1 MVSPKADYTF
11 GGWCLILIGIS
22 ATPVAI
28 EFACRR
34 CGHALSRTTDAKEI
48 ANTRLWG

>member
-22 ATPVAI
+22 ATPSAI
-28 EFACRR
+28 ALVCRR
-34 CGHALSRTTDAKEI
+34 CERAIARTTDPKEI